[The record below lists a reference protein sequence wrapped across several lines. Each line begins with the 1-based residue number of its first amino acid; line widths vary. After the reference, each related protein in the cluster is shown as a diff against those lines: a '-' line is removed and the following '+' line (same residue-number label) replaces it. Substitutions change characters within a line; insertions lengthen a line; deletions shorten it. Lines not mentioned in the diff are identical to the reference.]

1 MSKQSVTEIDQSIGR
16 RIQMRRKELKI
27 TASELSE
34 QLEISQQQL
43 SRYERG
49 TNKINVSHL
58 VNIAVLLDIP
68 ISWFFLDC
76 KSEVAPISKEKT
88 GFVTQK
94 DCELRQ
100 RLDQHWNQLNTDK
113 KRVLVDFLD
122 IF

>member
-34 QLEISQQQL
+34 QLEMSQQQL

-76 KSEVAPISKEKT
+76 KSKAAPISKEKT
-88 GFVTQK
+88 GFVSQR
-94 DCELRQ
+94 DNELKQ
-100 RLDQHWNQLNTDK
+100 RLDQHWNQLNTEK
-113 KRVLVDFLD
+113 KRVLIDFLD

>member
-34 QLEISQQQL
+34 KLEISQQQL

-76 KSEVAPISKEKT
+76 KSEVSLISKNEKN
-88 GFVTQK
+88 FVTQK
-94 DCELRQ
+94 DCELKQ
-100 RLDQHWNQLNTDK
+100 RFDQHWSQLNTEQ

-122 IF
+122 VF